1 MVYFKDIGLKLFKN
15 SSLDELLGFF
25 FQFTLLEFCRFIYKI
40 LKCIK
45 KELYFLSSLK
55 ILYYHIE
62 NIDCF

>member
-25 FQFTLLEFCRFIYKI
+25 FQFTLLEFCRFIYEI

-45 KELYFLSSLK
+45 
-55 ILYYHIE
+55 
-62 NIDCF
+62 